1 MLILGCVVES
11 AFAKIFLKTGM
22 ASVSIRRAFGLPET
36 FTTVYL
42 IATNPRIFGG
52 VMVYLLSAVL
62 WLLVLA
68 KLDVSYAYPLVGSGF
83 IFTLGFGWW
92 LLQETVDFD
101 RMAGTLF
108 VACGVYPVDR
118 S

>member
-11 AFAKIFLKTGM
+11 AFAQIFLKTGM
-22 ASVSIRRAFGLPET
+22 ASGSIRRALGLPET
-36 FTTVYL
+36 FTTVHL
-42 IATNPRIFGG
+42 IATNPRVFGEF
-52 VMVYLLSAVL
+52 MVYLLSAVL

-68 KLDVSYAYPLVGSGF
+68 KLDVSYAYPLAGSGF
-83 IFTLGFGWW
+83 IFTLRFGWC

-108 VACGVYPVDR
+108 VASGVYPVDR